1 MTDCFKTT
9 NPNRRK
15 MMTNP
20 DPHATLREHLA
31 ELRLAQ
37 IAEIYQEVLNEAARK
52 NCSPLD
58 VLATLV
64 AAEVT
69 ARRERALQRRIAAAR
84 LPKRKTL
91 EEFDMAFPKRL
102 PKQKVLRLFDC
113 EFVAQH
119 QSAVLIGPTGIGKT
133 HLLTALGY
141 TACERGVSV
150 RFTRV
155 VDMLNGLTA
164 AQINGTLAKALK
176 TYTTPSLLLLD
187 ELGYLPIDKRG
198 ADLMFQVVAARY
210 ESGSIVITTNRAF
223 RDWGK
228 IFDVDNTLATAMI
241 DRLMHHGEAVVIQGD
256 SYRLKDRPPE

>member
-1 MTDCFKTT
+1 
-9 NPNRRK
+9 
-15 MMTNP
+15 MTNP
-20 DPHATLREHLA
+20 DPHAALREHLA

-69 ARRERALQRRIAAAR
+69 ARRQRALQRRIAAAR

-91 EEFDMAFPKRL
+91 EEFDMAFPKRI

-119 QSAVLIGPTGIGKT
+119 QSAVIIGPTGIGKT

-176 TYTTPSLLLLD
+176 VYTTPSLLLLD

-210 ESGSIVITTNRAF
+210 EFGSTVITTNRAF

-241 DRLMHHGEAVVIQGD
+241 DRLMHHGEALVIQGD
-256 SYRLKDRPPE
+256 SYRLKDRPPA

>member
-1 MTDCFKTT
+1 
-9 NPNRRK
+9 
-15 MMTNP
+15 MTNP
-20 DPHATLREHLA
+20 DPHAALREHLA

-37 IAEIYQEVLNEAARK
+37 IAEIYPEVLNEAARK

-113 EFVAQH
+113 EFVAQR

-176 TYTTPSLLLLD
+176 VYTTPSLLLLD

-241 DRLMHHGEAVVIQGD
+241 DRLMHHGEAVVIQGG

>member
-1 MTDCFKTT
+1 
-9 NPNRRK
+9 
-15 MMTNP
+15 MTNQ
-20 DPHATLREHLA
+20 DPHLHTTLREHLA

-37 IAEIYQEVLNEAARK
+37 IAEVYQEVLNEAARK

-91 EEFDMAFPKRL
+91 EEFDFSFVKRI

-119 QSAVLIGPTGIGKT
+119 QSAVLIGPTGVGKT
-133 HLLTALGY
+133 HILTALGY

-176 TYTTPSLLLLD
+176 IYTTPSLLLLD

-210 ESGSIVITTNRAF
+210 ERGSTVITTNRPF

-228 IFDVDNTLATAMI
+228 TFDLDNTLATALI
-241 DRLMHHGEAVVIQGD
+241 DRLMHHGEAVVIEGK
-256 SYRLKDRPPE
+256 SYRLKDQLPD

>member
-1 MTDCFKTT
+1 MTEQ
-9 NPNRRK
+9 
-15 MMTNP
+15 
-20 DPHATLREHLA
+20 DPHFHTTLREHLA

-37 IAEIYQEVLNEAARK
+37 IAEIYPEVLNEAARK

-91 EEFDMAFPKRL
+91 EEYDFSFAKRL
-102 PKQKVLRLFDC
+102 PKQKLLRLFDC
-113 EFVAQH
+113 EFVAQRH
-119 QSAVLIGPTGIGKT
+119 SAVLMGPTGVGKT

-155 VDMLNGLTA
+155 VDMLNGLTT
-164 AQINGTLAKALK
+164 AQLNGTLAKALK
-176 TYTTPSLLLLD
+176 IYTTPSLLLLD

-228 IFDVDNTLATAMI
+228 TFDVDNTLATAMI
-241 DRLMHHGEAVVIQGD
+241 DRLMHHGEAIVIRGD
-256 SYRLKDRPPE
+256 SYRMKDKPTE

>member
-1 MTDCFKTT
+1 
-9 NPNRRK
+9 
-15 MMTNP
+15 
-20 DPHATLREHLA
+20 
-31 ELRLAQ
+31 
-37 IAEIYQEVLNEAARK
+37 VL
-52 NCSPLD
+52 
-58 VLATLV
+58 VTLV

-91 EEFDMAFPKRL
+91 EEFEMVFPKRL

-155 VDMLNGLTA
+155 VDMLNGLIA

-176 TYTTPSLLLLD
+176 VYTAPSLLLLD

-210 ESGSIVITTNRAF
+210 EFGSIVITTNRAF

>member
-1 MTDCFKTT
+1 
-9 NPNRRK
+9 
-15 MMTNP
+15 MTNP
-20 DPHATLREHLA
+20 DPHAALRKHLA
-31 ELRLAQ
+31 ELRLDQ
-37 IAEIYQEVLNEAARK
+37 IAEIYPEVLNEAARK
-52 NCSPLD
+52 TCSPLD
-58 VLATLV
+58 VLVTLV

-91 EEFDMAFPKRL
+91 EEFDMAFPKRI

-176 TYTTPSLLLLD
+176 VYTTPSLLLLD

-210 ESGSIVITTNRAF
+210 EFGSIVITTNRAF